1 MQVGKGEKLDRNV
14 VWTMYIVDA
23 MEIAISD
30 AVEN

>member
-1 MQVGKGEKLDRNV
+1 MQGGKGEKLDRNV